1 MLLLYCPNAYK
12 IPCLTKNASTDYR
25 KWSFELN
32 ITNNAIIFI
41 IAMENMIFIFGS
53 FFVLPGR

>member
-32 ITNNAIIFI
+32 ITNNAILFI
-41 IAMENMIFIFGS
+41 VAVGKMIFIFGL
-53 FFVLPGR
+53 FFVQPGR